1 MLNQKVLAS
10 VMVIGIIGSLTVVS
24 GTAALMSDTETGI
37 ADIAAG
43 TIDLEL
49 GLSNGNGPG
58 NDEFVNGGTA
68 TIFDIDDAKPL
79 DRYESTI
86 AFRVTDN
93 PSYVCSTLEPV
104 RNAERGLIEPEKD
117 AGDTTQGPFEGEL
130 GDYLTYSV
138 WVDDGDNI
146 YEDGV
151 GDNGEGSDDVDERY
165 IIVNETVPTQNGS
178 VLELPL
184 MDSNYNA
191 FDTTANG
198 EPLTPGETKYLGAEV
213 HFVDG
218 PDVNQAQSDRYTAQ
232 YNVTTVQSRSNDE
245 YICPG
250 GPINEQFPGSQRGI
264 FTGDTPDEVQEETLS
279 EPVALTEDVTTV
291 SLGQVDPNVAT
302 GVTVELYNDDVTSD
316 VNNRVATVDI
326 PEPETDTVTVTASDL
341 TGNTPQNIEA
351 VRLVGATNPYDV
363 VIDNSGTVA
372 TYPTN

>member
-1 MLNQKVLAS
+1 MEVKYIMFNQKVLAS
-10 VMVIGIIGSLTVVS
+10 VMAIGIIGSFTVVS

-68 TIFDIDDAKPL
+68 TLFDIDDAKPL
-79 DRYESTI
+79 DRYESTV

-93 PSYVCSTLEPV
+93 PSYICSTIQPV
-104 RNAERGLIEPEKD
+104 RNAERGLTEPEQD
-117 AGDTTQGPFEGEL
+117 AGDTTQGQFQGEL
-130 GDYLTYSV
+130 GDHLTYSV

-151 GDNGEGSDDVDERY
+151 GDNGEGSDDVNERY
-165 IIVNETVPTQNGS
+165 IIENDMVPTTEGG

-198 EPLTPGETKYLGAEV
+198 DALAPGETKYLGVEV
-213 HFVDG
+213 HFADG
-218 PDVNQAQSDRYTAQ
+218 PNVNQAQSDRYTADV
-232 YNVTTVQSRSNDE
+232 NVTTVQSRNNDQ

-250 GPINEQFPGSQRGI
+250 GPVSETAFQDSGETTGELFGSEFAEDGADRVHLQSVDSNDGLVLRMYSDNAYNNEVGSI
-264 FTGDTPDEVQEETLS
+264 TLADTETDY
-279 EPVALTEDVTTV
+279 VDVP
-291 SLGQVDPNVAT
+291 SGFNGQVV
-302 GVTVELYNDDVTSD
+302 
-316 VNNRVATVDI
+316 
-326 PEPETDTVTVTASDL
+326 
-341 TGNTPQNIEA
+341 EA
-351 VRLVGATNPYDV
+351 VRLEGAASAHDVGFDRDG
-363 VIDNSGTVA
+363 DNTDNTVFQ
-372 TYPTN
+372 NLQ